1 MSALLSVCCCDDTAT
16 CCSCSLAS
24 SYSVAVSLG
33 WTVDGLDST
42 GSAVQTTTVGAGFSA
57 LTVSEASPLC
67 VFGTYP
73 SLTGSSY
80 AATRYDLPTA
90 ASASFV
96 TSSDGDCPSRS
107 AGSEAG
113 TWDSGYTGLG
123 DGRGLTCWH
132 EVNPSSPAVNYHFWT
147 IGAYYESTATCTV
160 GFNTYPLWAW
170 SFLLYSSPQTAC
182 HAPTSAS
189 NWSAEAP
196 VSGTAAADSRLI
208 SFLIANNNNAAYCN
222 TTATNRCRITSGASP
237 VWQTESVTIT

>member
-1 MSALLSVCCCDDTAT
+1 MSALLSLCCCDETAT

-96 TSSDGDCPSRS
+96 TSSDGDCTSRS

-132 EVNPSSPAVNYHFWT
+132 EVNPSSPAVNYH
-147 IGAYYESTATCTV
+147 S
-160 GFNTYPLWAW
+160 
-170 SFLLYSSPQTAC
+170 C

-189 NWSAEAP
+189 GWSAEAP

>member
-1 MSALLSVCCCDDTAT
+1 MSALLSVCCCDETAT

-67 VFGTYP
+67 ELGTYP
-73 SLTGSSY
+73 SITGSSY
-80 AATRYDLPTA
+80 AATRYDLPTTA
-90 ASASFV
+90 AASFV
-96 TSSDGDCPSRS
+96 TSSDGDCTSRS

-113 TWDSGYTGLG
+113 TWDSGYVGLG

-132 EVNPSSPAVNYHFWT
+132 EVNSSSPAVNYNFW
-147 IGAYYESTATCTV
+147 
-160 GFNTYPLWAW
+160 PLWAW
-170 SFLLYSSPQTAC
+170 RFMLYSSPQTAC

-208 SFLIANNNNAAYCN
+208 SFLIANNHNAAYCN
-222 TTATNRCRITSGASP
+222 TTVTNRCRITSSASP
-237 VWQTESVTIT
+237 VWLTESVTIT